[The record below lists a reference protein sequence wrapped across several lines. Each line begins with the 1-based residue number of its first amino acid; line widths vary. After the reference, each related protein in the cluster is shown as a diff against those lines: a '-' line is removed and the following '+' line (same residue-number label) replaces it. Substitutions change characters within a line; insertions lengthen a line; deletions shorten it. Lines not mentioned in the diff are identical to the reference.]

1 MVGKQLLVVALTAA
15 TLLHGGSCERP
26 PSLTHQNP
34 YADAD
39 RDPLADYMELRD
51 NVTEY
56 MPERR
61 RSIRPIS
68 EWRNHADIL
77 KRQAQAAGEG
87 ALLCPTGEC
96 ADGSCCS
103 KDGIC
108 GYGDLCGAGCKN
120 NCDAT
125 AMCGKESAGG
135 AIKCGMDLCCSSGGW
150 CGTSETHCIGPNKFS
165 PCQEGFG
172 KCSIIRP
179 KTCGEGSGTTGGRT
193 IGYYQASNVRDRV
206 CNRIAPSQIKTA
218 GYSHLYFAFASID
231 PASFAVIPAQA
242 ADEPLMREFTA
253 LKKSGLQT
261 WVAVGG
267 YDFSDKERSTHTTW
281 HDLCASPA
289 ARAAFI
295 ASGKT
300 FMDKYGFQGMDLDW
314 EYPGDPKRGGSRAD
328 IANFVLLLKEMRAS
342 YGSQYGISLTL
353 PPDIWYGQYFDAK
366 GLEPYVDHFG
376 FMSYDLHGSWDSDV
390 KTLGAIIR
398 GQADVRE
405 IYNNTIPLAY
415 ADLDFSKIVF
425 GVAWYG
431 RGYTVSDTT
440 CNTLGCGFKGPSK
453 PAKCTNQAGV
463 MSLTEIQDL
472 IKEKGLQPRLLEGAM
487 MKELT
492 WDDQWIGYD
501 DEETVALKKKFAN
514 NYCFGGTMAWSV
526 DFNSGTGDS
535 NSAPV
540 STDGQCGPSNGGTT
554 CTGSTFGKCCSSSGW
569 CGTDDAH
576 CGSGCQSG
584 DCVKGAV
591 TTDGSCGIGANDA
604 ICGSWPQ
611 GDCCSPQG
619 WCGNTDAHCG
629 TGCQSGSCKNKGT
642 STKPTS
648 SAGGSGSTPT
658 KSSVATPT
666 ATEEAWDMN
675 YNWENHFA
683 NDQKCIFYKPPK
695 WEATQND
702 CNHVCKESNEAN
714 HELGVT
720 TSATCVGFYPVDKK
734 IPWESV
740 GKGLSGMVAPGVCV
754 CDNPVIN
761 WLGNTFVEMLPAM
774 AQITCYVYIHSFK
787 LVLEEGLEFIPEGK
801 AMSGGMKAL
810 VNAAKL
816 FKWTYSTVDAVN
828 AFTHWLH
835 PCDTDLVPKDFEDVF
850 DKLTSISDEV
860 VGWVKPSKVAKGS
873 GKKGDK
879 GYPN

>member
-1 MVGKQLLVVALTAA
+1 MRCYISREHFLLINSIL
-15 TLLHGGSCERP
+15 
-26 PSLTHQNP
+26 
-34 YADAD
+34 
-39 RDPLADYMELRD
+39 D

-61 RSIRPIS
+61 RSPQPVS
-68 EWRNHADIL
+68 EWQNHAAIL

-96 ADGSCCS
+96 ADG
-103 KDGIC
+103 
-108 GYGDLCGAGCKN
+108 
-120 NCDAT
+120 
-125 AMCGKESAGG
+125 
-135 AIKCGMDLCCSSGGW
+135 
-150 CGTSETHCIGPNKFS
+150 
-165 PCQEGFG
+165 
-172 KCSIIRP
+172 SIIRP

-253 LKKSGLQT
+253 LKKSSLQT
-261 WVAVGG
+261 WIAVGG
-267 YDFSDKERSTHTTW
+267 YDFSDKGRSTHTTW

-453 PAKCTNQAGV
+453 PGKCTNQAGV

-472 IKEKGLQPRLLEGAM
+472 IKEKGLKPRLLEGAM

-554 CTGSTFGKCCSSSGW
+554 CTGSAFGKCCSSSGW

-629 TGCQSGSCKNKGT
+629 TGCQSGSCKDKGT
-642 STKPTS
+642 STKPTTA
-648 SAGGSGSTPT
+648 AGGSGSTPT
-658 KSSVATPT
+658 KSTIATPT

-675 YNWENHFA
+675 YNWENHFSNA
-683 NDQKCIFYKPPK
+683 QKCVLYKPPK
-695 WEATQND
+695 WEASQND
-702 CNHVCKESNEAN
+702 CNEVCKESNEAN
-714 HELGVT
+714 HELGLT
-720 TSATCVGFYPVDKK
+720 TSATCIGFYPTQKT

-740 GKGLSGMVAPGVCV
+740 GKGLSGYVAPGVCV
-754 CDNPVIN
+754 CDNPTIN

-801 AMSGGMKAL
+801 AMSAGMKAL

-850 DKLTSISDEV
+850 DKLTSISDQV

>member
-1 MVGKQLLVVALTAA
+1 MVGRQLLLTALTAA

-34 YADAD
+34 YADAG
-39 RDPLADYMELRD
+39 RDPLADYMNLRD
-51 NVTEY
+51 NATEY

-61 RSIRPIS
+61 TSLQPVS
-68 EWRNHADIL
+68 EWQNHAAIL
-77 KRQAQAAGEG
+77 KRQVQAAGEG

-96 ADGSCCS
+96 ADGS
-103 KDGIC
+103 
-108 GYGDLCGAGCKN
+108 
-120 NCDAT
+120 
-125 AMCGKESAGG
+125 
-135 AIKCGMDLCCSSGGW
+135 
-150 CGTSETHCIGPNKFS
+150 
-165 PCQEGFG
+165 
-172 KCSIIRP
+172 IIRP
-179 KTCGEGSGTTGGRT
+179 KICGEGSGTTGGRT

-206 CNRIAPSQIKTA
+206 CNRIASSQIKTA

-261 WVAVGG
+261 WIAVGG

-398 GQADVRE
+398 GQADVRD
-405 IYNNTIPLAY
+405 IYNDTIPLAY

-453 PAKCTNQAGV
+453 PGKCTNQAGV

-472 IKEKGLQPRLLEGAM
+472 IKEKGLKPRLLEGAM

-629 TGCQSGSCKNKGT
+629 TGCQSGSCKDKGT
-642 STKPTS
+642 STKPTT

-683 NDQKCIFYKPPK
+683 NAQKCIFYKPPK

-702 CNHVCKESNEAN
+702 CNEVCKESNEAN

-720 TSATCVGFYPVDKK
+720 TSATCVGFYPANKK

-740 GKGLSGMVAPGVCV
+740 GKGLSGYVAPGVCV
-754 CDNPVIN
+754 CDNPAIN

-801 AMSGGMKAL
+801 AMSAGMKAL

-816 FKWTYSTVDAVN
+816 FKWTYSAVDAVN

>member
-1 MVGKQLLVVALTAA
+1 MVGRQLLVAALTAA
-15 TLLHGGSCERP
+15 TFLHGGICEHP

-34 YADAD
+34 YADAG
-39 RDPLADYMELRD
+39 RDPLADYMDLRD

-61 RSIRPIS
+61 RSPQPVS
-68 EWRNHADIL
+68 EWQNHAAIL
-77 KRQAQAAGEG
+77 RRQAQAAGEG
-87 ALLCPTGEC
+87 ALLCPT
-96 ADGSCCS
+96 
-103 KDGIC
+103 
-108 GYGDLCGAGCKN
+108 
-120 NCDAT
+120 
-125 AMCGKESAGG
+125 
-135 AIKCGMDLCCSSGGW
+135 GGW

-261 WVAVGG
+261 WIAVGG

-300 FMDKYGFQGMDLDW
+300 FMDKYGFQGIDLDW

-453 PAKCTNQAGV
+453 PGKCTNQAGV

-472 IKEKGLQPRLLEGAM
+472 IKEKGLKPRLLEGAM

-501 DEETVALKKKFAN
+501 DYYLTEEMIELCEETVALKKKFAN

-540 STDGQCGPSNGGTT
+540 STDG
-554 CTGSTFGKCCSSSGW
+554 
-569 CGTDDAH
+569 
-576 CGSGCQSG
+576 
-584 DCVKGAV
+584 
-591 TTDGSCGIGANDA
+591 
-604 ICGSWPQ
+604 
-611 GDCCSPQG
+611 
-619 WCGNTDAHCG
+619 
-629 TGCQSGSCKNKGT
+629 
-642 STKPTS
+642 
-648 SAGGSGSTPT
+648 
-658 KSSVATPT
+658 
-666 ATEEAWDMN
+666 
-675 YNWENHFA
+675 
-683 NDQKCIFYKPPK
+683 
-695 WEATQND
+695 
-702 CNHVCKESNEAN
+702 
-714 HELGVT
+714 
-720 TSATCVGFYPVDKK
+720 
-734 IPWESV
+734 
-740 GKGLSGMVAPGVCV
+740 
-754 CDNPVIN
+754 
-761 WLGNTFVEMLPAM
+761 
-774 AQITCYVYIHSFK
+774 
-787 LVLEEGLEFIPEGK
+787 
-801 AMSGGMKAL
+801 
-810 VNAAKL
+810 
-816 FKWTYSTVDAVN
+816 
-828 AFTHWLH
+828 
-835 PCDTDLVPKDFEDVF
+835 
-850 DKLTSISDEV
+850 
-860 VGWVKPSKVAKGS
+860 
-873 GKKGDK
+873 
-879 GYPN
+879 